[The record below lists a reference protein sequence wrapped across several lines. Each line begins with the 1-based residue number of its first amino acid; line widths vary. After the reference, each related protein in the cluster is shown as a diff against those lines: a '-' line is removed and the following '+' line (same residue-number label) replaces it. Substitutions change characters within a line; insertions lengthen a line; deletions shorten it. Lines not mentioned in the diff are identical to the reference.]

1 MNPQESGSSGIE
13 SMEKELTVSGKTFRI
28 RSLLGS
34 GKSGFSYLAEK
45 DGRLYTL
52 KQIHHI
58 PCDYYSFGNK
68 IESEAR
74 DYERLKN
81 AGIRIPQLYDIDMEQ
96 ERLVKE
102 YIDGPTIFELVKNNV
117 PVEPYLADVRD
128 MAELAKN
135 AGLNIDYFPTNFI
148 VNGGLLYYI
157 DYECN
162 EYMEEWSFE
171 SWGIRYWS
179 RTPEF
184 EAYLASRKEKDSDD
198 PV

>member
-1 MNPQESGSSGIE
+1 
-13 SMEKELTVSGKTFRI
+13 MEKKLTVNGKTFRI
-28 RSLLGS
+28 LSLLGS
-34 GKSGFSYLAEK
+34 GKGGFSYLAEN
-45 DGRLYTL
+45 DGRFFTL

-58 PCDYYSFGNK
+58 PCEYYSFGNK

-74 DYERLKN
+74 DYKRLKN
-81 AGIRIPQLYDIDMEQ
+81 AGIRVPELYDIDMEQ

-102 YIDGPTIFELVKNNV
+102 YIDGPTVFDLIEKRM
-117 PVEPYLADVRD
+117 PVDPYLAEVRA
-128 MAELAKN
+128 MAKLAEN

-148 VNGGLLYYI
+148 AQRGVLYYI

-162 EYMEEWSFE
+162 EYMQEWSFE

-184 EAYLASRKEKDSDD
+184 EAYLAGRKEKQ
-198 PV
+198 